1 MSDASTTPRSEGP
14 SSRSEAKAVRRLA
27 LLDAAAGLFAAQGFA
42 GVSLDDLG
50 SAAGVSGP
58 AIYRH
63 FPGKQAVLGALLV
76 GVSEEL
82 LEGGL
87 RVVARSIGDDG
98 TAHDG
103 EAGRGTD
110 DGEAALRALVAFH
123 VDFALSKPDVIRV
136 QDRDFTNLSA
146 EDQGA
151 VRSLQLRYIE
161 VWARA
166 LARVRPDS
174 PPAELRLRA
183 QAVFGLI
190 NSTPHSVGSPG
201 RRTSERRARRIL
213 ESMALAALIAPAP

>member
-1 MSDASTTPRSEGP
+1 MSDASTTPRSE
-14 SSRSEAKAVRRLA
+14 AKAVRRQA

-82 LEGGL
+82 LEGGQ
-87 RVVARSIGDDG
+87 RVVAGAGHDGAGRDGAGDDG
-98 TAHDG
+98 AV
-103 EAGRGTD
+103 
-110 DGEAALRALVAFH
+110 RALVAFH
-123 VDFALSKPDVIRV
+123 VDFALTKPDVIRV

-146 EDQGA
+146 QDQAA
-151 VRSLQLRYIE
+151 VRSLQLRYID
-161 VWARA
+161 VWAGA
-166 LARVRPDS
+166 LARLHADA

-190 NSTPHSVGSPG
+190 NSTPHSVGAPG

-213 ESMALAALIAPAP
+213 ESMALAALVAPSP